1 MIKLCIEG
9 IEIEVQKKKI
19 KNLNLSVMSP
29 EGIVR
34 VSAPNRMSDIEIR
47 NFVMTKIA
55 WIKKH
60 QEKFKNRP
68 KEPELHYVSGEKLCL
83 WNKRYTLE
91 VVHSNKCNDV
101 RIEEEIIVMQTR
113 EFSTSEQRA
122 KILDAW
128 YRENLKREIPYLIEK
143 WQKIIG
149 VVSPDW
155 GVKDMKTRWGTCNIR
170 DKRIWINLQ
179 LVKKHPLCLEY
190 IVVHELVHFLEK
202 KHDKVFYGFMDKFL
216 PDWKR
221 IKTELLLK

>member
-1 MIKLCIEG
+1 MIKLFIEG

-19 KNLNLSVMSP
+19 KNLNISVVAP
-29 EGIVR
+29 QGIVR
-34 VSAPNRMSDIEIR
+34 VSAPIRMSDIEIR
-47 NFVMTKIA
+47 NFVLTKIA

-60 QEKFKNRP
+60 QEKFQNRP
-68 KEPELHYVSGEKLCL
+68 KEPELQYVSGEKLCL
-83 WNKRYTLE
+83 WNKSYTLE

-113 EFSTSEQRA
+113 ETSTLDQRA
-122 KILDAW
+122 KILDEW
-128 YRENLKREIPYLIEK
+128 YRKNIKREIPYLIEK

-202 KHDKVFYGFMDKFL
+202 KHDKVFYGYMDKFL
-216 PDWKR
+216 PEWKR
-221 IKTELLLK
+221 IKTLL

>member
-1 MIKLCIEG
+1 MIKLCIED
-9 IEIEVQKKKI
+9 IEIEVHKKKI
-19 KNLNLSVMSP
+19 KNLNLSVMAP
-29 EGIVR
+29 LGIVR
-34 VSAPNRMSDIEIR
+34 VSAPSKMSDLEIR
-47 NFVMTKIA
+47 NFVLTKIE
-55 WIKKH
+55 WIRKH
-60 QEKFKNRP
+60 QEKFQNRP
-68 KEPELHYVSGEKLCL
+68 KEMELHYVSGERLCL
-83 WNKRYTLE
+83 WNKSYTLE

-101 RIEEEIIVMQTR
+101 RIEEDILVMQTR
-113 EFSTSEQRA
+113 EASTSQQRA

-128 YRENLKREIPYLIEK
+128 YRENIKREIPYLIEK

-190 IVVHELVHFLEK
+190 IIVHELVHFLEK

-216 PDWKR
+216 PEWRR
-221 IKTELLLK
+221 IKTDLLLK